1 MGSSK
6 NKTFKDLDEAGKTKI
21 GKASFMSL
29 AITVIV
35 CLVIVGCFACK
46 QENTMPDAQSVM
58 TDEQKVAYW
67 TAKIMDV
74 NWFPQT
80 DDTHDGIL
88 KDLFLAR
95 DARTVLDSNTSA
107 LIIYFMIDEDNFLIN
122 ASIELENEAGKLIFE
137 SEDQWDVRFSEKNE
151 IMYMTITDSDGKTVY
166 YQQK

>member
-1 MGSSK
+1 MGSK
-6 NKTFKDLDEAGKTKI
+6 NNKLFKDLDEAGKTKVR
-21 GKASFMSL
+21 KASFMSL

-35 CLVIVGCFACK
+35 CLVIVGCFACT
-46 QENTMPDAQSVM
+46 QENTKPDAQSVM

-74 NWFPQT
+74 SWFPQT

-95 DARTVLDSNTSA
+95 DARTVLDTNTGDLILYFLFDEENFFTSA
-107 LIIYFMIDEDNFLIN
+107 KIN
-122 ASIELENEAGKLIFE
+122 LTNESGKLVFE
-137 SEDQWDVRFSEKNE
+137 SDEQWDIRFSEKNE
-151 IMYMTITDSDGKTVY
+151 IMYMTITDSNGNTVY